1 MWEEDK
7 EGGEGRGR
15 QGEGVCSK
23 ERRKRKKKRKTGKGR
38 EGRRGCEIQPR
49 RSLAIATPAM
59 EVRKTGENERPG
71 LGGPVSQFDV
81 NWKEKRK
88 GRSRK
93 V

>member
-1 MWEEDK
+1 MFKGEKKKKEKTEDGERK
-7 EGGEGRGR
+7 GGE
-15 QGEGVCSK
+15 
-23 ERRKRKKKRKTGKGR
+23 
-38 EGRRGCEIQPR
+38 RGCEIQPR